1 MTKTFILFFY
11 LLVAV
16 NFSVVAQNVIFDL
29 PIVGDTIDHDEKVK
43 YVLFEEI
50 PKSDYLFSI
59 ISQKNTDTI
68 ITHYRRSDTVEV
80 KTSLQ
85 NVNAMLYN
93 INKLNN
99 YYNSIASNS
108 ENNSTDYS
116 KILNPNAK
124 TIYPVTQNR
133 IDSLLIAKPI
143 ANAEIKKKARRQYW
157 GGGRWD
163 LNSPALPDRRT
174 EKEKMLGDV
183 THPNVTSP
191 SVTPK
196 YTPTLH

>member
-85 NVNAMLYN
+85 NVSELNADC
-93 INKLNN
+93 
-99 YYNSIASNS
+99 A
-108 ENNSTDYS
+108 
-116 KILNPNAK
+116 A
-124 TIYPVTQNR
+124 V
-133 IDSLLIAKPI
+133 DSF
-143 ANAEIKKKARRQYW
+143 
-157 GGGRWD
+157 
-163 LNSPALPDRRT
+163 
-174 EKEKMLGDV
+174 
-183 THPNVTSP
+183 
-191 SVTPK
+191 
-196 YTPTLH
+196 

>member
-93 INKLNN
+93 IKKLNN

>member
-183 THPNVTSP
+183 KYPNVTSP